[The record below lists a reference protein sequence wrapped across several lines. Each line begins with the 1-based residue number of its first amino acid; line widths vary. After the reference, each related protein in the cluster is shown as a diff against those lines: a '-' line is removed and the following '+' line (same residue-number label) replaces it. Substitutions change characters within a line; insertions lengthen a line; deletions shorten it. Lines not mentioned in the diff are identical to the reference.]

1 MNVEKNEISW
11 GILLALLL
19 LFVLLIAAPLPALGQ
34 DSLAQWHRLDQAA
47 TVSASGQQQPA
58 PKSQDE
64 ELPVIS
70 WEQAGEYVGKK
81 VIVTGK
87 VVRTHDSGKATFLNF
102 HEDWKGKFVAV
113 IFASTGCSF
122 PGAPA
127 DLLMGKDL
135 RIRGKVKMYKG
146 SPEIVIESAKQLTD
160 AQGNPLF
167 DVAAEGTPQAAPSVA
182 APAQGVRLMT
192 WNLENFFDR
201 FDDPFTRDD
210 VTSPSFVD
218 ATRMQRI
225 ADIIHQINPDVLC
238 VEEVENRQILE
249 VFNQAYLSDLGYQVV
264 LLEGNDSR
272 GIDVGMLT
280 REPVLGAT
288 TFRHLRF
295 EDAEGKEQHFQRDL
309 LRVTLGG
316 KIQADV
322 YVVHFKSQHGGAR
335 ADLVREAEAAAAV
348 AIIQEERAKDPNYRA
363 VITGDFNEVPEE
375 ETIQLFLRAGM
386 IDSCAGT
393 EKYTYN
399 QKPYLTRIDFALLTP
414 ALAKDMLKAEVI
426 DRVEGFSL
434 PCASDHFPVVVE
446 LRGKAIKPT
455 DVDASTDK
463 AEPALR

>member
-1 MNVEKNEISW
+1 MNVEKNELSW
-11 GILLALLL
+11 GLLLALLL
-19 LFVLLIAAPLPALGQ
+19 LLFLLLATPLPRIGQ
-34 DSLAQWHRLDQAA
+34 DSLTQWHRLDQVASVA
-47 TVSASGQQQPA
+47 TSGQQEPA
-58 PKSQDE
+58 PKAQE
-64 ELPVIS
+64 EDLPVIP
-70 WEQAGEYVGKK
+70 WQQAGEYVGKK

-102 HEDWKGKFVAV
+102 DEDWKGKFVAV

-160 AQGNPLF
+160 AQGKPLF
-167 DVAAEGTPQAAPSVA
+167 DMAAEGTPQAAPSVA
-182 APAQGVRLMT
+182 APSEGVRLMT

-249 VFNQAYLSDLGYQVV
+249 FFNEAYLSGLGYDVV
-264 LLEGNDSR
+264 LLEGNDGR

-288 TFRHLRF
+288 TYRHLRF
-295 EDAEGKEQHFQRDL
+295 QDAEGNEQHFQRDL

-316 KIQADV
+316 KAQADV
-322 YVVHFKSQHGGAR
+322 YVVHFKSQHGGAG
-335 ADLVREAEAAAAV
+335 ADLVREAEARAAV
-348 AIIQEERAKDPNYRA
+348 AIIQEQRAKDPNYRA

-386 IDSCAGT
+386 VDSCAGT
-393 EKYTYN
+393 DKYTYN

-414 ALAKDMLKAEVI
+414 ALAKDMLKAEVV

-446 LRGKAIKPT
+446 LKAKAAVTT
-455 DVDASTDK
+455 DVDVSTDK